1 MIFSVSDDGIEWFLD
16 FGPESLTLTEKD
28 PVQELTICSQ
38 EITMAAWG
46 LLLPQRKQFLNS
58 HLARVLVTPNQQ
70 GTHEMRDEIFSSV
83 GAQEG
88 LDRRGY
94 RVSVDMD
101 DVEFYRENDQLDV
114 HAAFRPGIDTPF

>member
-16 FGPESLTLTEKD
+16 FGPLTLTEKY

-38 EITMAAWG
+38 EITLAAWG

-58 HLARVLVTPNQQ
+58 HLSRVLVTPNQQ

-83 GAQEG
+83 SAQEG

-101 DVEFYRENDQLDV
+101 DVEFY
-114 HAAFRPGIDTPF
+114 